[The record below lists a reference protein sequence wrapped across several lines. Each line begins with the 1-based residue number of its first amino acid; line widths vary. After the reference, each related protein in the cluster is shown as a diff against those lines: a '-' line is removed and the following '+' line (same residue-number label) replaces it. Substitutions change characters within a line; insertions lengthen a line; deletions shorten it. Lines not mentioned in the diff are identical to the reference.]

1 MRQPRTSPAGPET
14 KLDRLLETWRVVAER
29 LSKELDRSD
38 DDSLIATSR
47 VVADRLGKE
56 LDRSDGASLIA
67 KSRLLVDQTGD
78 FFRSSDKRFD
88 EVHDD
93 LRDVFGETP
102 SERRALR
109 RKANELLDSADALT
123 SRVGDTFMGRLLIR
137 SEQRKSERSRTP
149 EGYFVAGETK
159 TRVGN
164 LPQAVEFVAPP
175 LHGLATESCG
185 GAIVGRSE
193 SIKLSLKLD
202 NVFTCFALLSVGIA

>member
-1 MRQPRTSPAGPET
+1 M
-14 KLDRLLETWRVVAER
+14 
-29 LSKELDRSD
+29 
-38 DDSLIATSR
+38 IATSR

-78 FFRSSDKRFD
+78 FFRSSEKRFD

-137 SEQRKSERSRTP
+137 SEQRKTKEAERLRATSSQEKRKQSR
-149 EGYFVAGETK
+149 ESAAG
-159 TRVGN
+159 R
-164 LPQAVEFVAPP
+164 
-175 LHGLATESCG
+175 
-185 GAIVGRSE
+185 
-193 SIKLSLKLD
+193 
-202 NVFTCFALLSVGIA
+202 